1 VRSAIE
7 SIMSRR
13 RDGNGR
19 RGVIVLVTALL
30 ALVFVAALAFSSG
43 SSYGA
48 TAAKPATQAAKKPKP
63 KVKASIRRGQLN
75 VLGTAGN
82 NRITL
87 RLKPDNKSRLQ
98 VDAGS
103 NGSAE
108 FTFKRSAFKR
118 IVVRGASGADA
129 LSINERFGVFTNT
142 EATSLFGD
150 TGNDLL
156 RSGIPAERLFGGIGN
171 DTIDGKRGNDLIEG
185 GAGSDLVV
193 FNGSNAAEKFEF
205 SANGNRLRFVGAGT
219 MNIAGVE
226 RFDLRAL
233 GGADNVVVNDLS
245 RAGLGQLYA
254 DLANDGA
261 ADVVDIKGSSAA
273 NELRVGGAISISG
286 IGAAVNVSRAQA
298 ANDKLNLDPGA
309 GSDRVTVEGTAG
321 NDTIG
326 VAASA
331 VAAHIAVSGGPGA
344 LPIDVV
350 NAEALTVEALAG
362 NDTLNA
368 GLGLAA
374 LTQLTL
380 DGGAGNDAIN
390 GGDGNDILRGGS
402 ENDSIDGNRGDDT
415 GLLGVGDDSF
425 TWDPGDGSDK
435 VEGEAGT
442 DTMIFNGAGVA
453 ENFDFSANGNRLKFF
468 RTQANITMDVD
479 DTERVDVRAL
489 AGIDNTVVNDL
500 SATDVKNIVL
510 DLASDGAVDTTTVN
524 GTAGNDT
531 ISIAPNAGAVDV
543 TGLASAVKI
552 VGSEAANDLLNVNGL
567 DGNDSISGAVGLA
580 ALIQLRIDGGAGNDT
595 INGGDG
601 AEVLIGG
608 DGDDAIDGN
617 RGDDTGL
624 LGAGSD
630 SFRWDPGDGSDVL
643 EGQDS
648 DEGADT
654 MLFNGAGVAESFDVS
669 ANGERV
675 RFFRDVANI
684 TMDLNDIEFID
695 VQALGGADS
704 VVLNNVSGTRLK
716 SLTLDLE
723 AAIGGGVG
731 DGAADSVTV
740 NGTNDP
746 DEIGITADGSAVDL
760 LGAQPNLRIDHSEAA
775 NDKLTVNGLGGADTI
790 TGGPG
795 LAALIQLVINGGTD
809 VDVLT
814 GGDGNDRI
822 AGQQQNDAMFG
833 GAGDDTLVWDPG
845 DANDLVEGQAGNDTM
860 EFNGSGGNEAFES
873 SAVGRR
879 VRFARNVGNIVMDV
893 GGTETVDLR
902 ALGGA
907 DTAVVN
913 DLTGTDVTKFDID
926 LAGVIGGGAGDAAA
940 DAITVNGTNGPD
952 NVAVAANGGVVDV
965 TGLVTGIGISHSEVA
980 NDLLA
985 INGLGDKDDVVIGGG
1000 VAALIQTLVDLGDD
1014 D

>member
-1 VRSAIE
+1 VRSAFE
-7 SIMSRR
+7 SIISKR

-19 RGVIVLVTALL
+19 RGVIVLVAALL
-30 ALVFVAALAFSSG
+30 VLVFVAALAFSPD

-48 TAAKPATQAAKKPKP
+48 TAAKPSKQAAKKPKP

-75 VLGTAGN
+75 VLGTAKSDK
-82 NRITL
+82 ITL
-87 RLKPDNKSRLQ
+87 RLKPGNKSRLQ

-118 IVVRGASGADA
+118 IVVHGASGADA

-156 RSGIPAERLFGGIGN
+156 RSGSAAERLFGGIGN

-193 FNGSNAAEKFEF
+193 FNGSNATEKFEF
-205 SANGNRLRFVGAGT
+205 SANGKRLRFVGGST

-226 RFDLRAL
+226 RFDLRAS

-245 RAGLGQLYA
+245 GAGLGQLNA

-261 ADVVDIKGSSAA
+261 PDVVDIKGSAAA
-273 NELRVGGAISISG
+273 NELRVGGAINISG

-298 ANDKLNLDPGA
+298 ANDKLNIDPGA

-326 VAASA
+326 VAAAA
-331 VAAHIAVSGGPGA
+331 VAGHISVAGGPAGV
-344 LPIDVV
+344 PIDVV
-350 NAEALTVEALAG
+350 NSETLAIEALTG

-368 GLGLAA
+368 GVGLAA

-380 DGGAGNDAIN
+380 DGGAGNDTIN
-390 GGDGNDILRGGS
+390 GGDGNDTLRGGT
-402 ENDSIDGNRGDDT
+402 ENDAIDGNRGDDT
-415 GLLGVGDDSF
+415 GFLGAGDDSF

-442 DTMIFNGAGVA
+442 DTMVFNGAGVA

-468 RTQANITMDVD
+468 RDVANITMDVD
-479 DTERVDVRAL
+479 DTERVNLRAL
-489 AGIDNTVVNDL
+489 GGIDNTVVNDL
-500 SATDVKNIVL
+500 SATDVKNIVV
-510 DLASDGAVDTTTVN
+510 DLATEGAVDTTTVN

-552 VGSEAANDLLNVNGL
+552 VGSEAANDLLKVNGL
-567 DGNDSISGAVGLA
+567 DGNDTISGAVGLA

-608 DGDDAIDGN
+608 DGNDAIDGN

-624 LGAGSD
+624 LGAGDD
-630 SFRWDPGDGSDVL
+630 SFRWDPGDGSDVV
-643 EGQDS
+643 EGQDG

-684 TMDLNDIEFID
+684 TMDLKDIELID

-704 VVLNNVSGTRLK
+704 AVLNDVSGTRLK
-716 SLTLDLE
+716 LVTLDLE
-723 AAIGGGVG
+723 GAIGGGTG

-746 DEIGITADGSAVDL
+746 DDIQISADGSAVDL
-760 LGAQPNLRIDHSEAA
+760 FGAQPNLRIDHSEAA

-795 LAALIQLVINGGTD
+795 LAALIQLVINGGTE

-822 AGQQQNDAMFG
+822 AGQQANDSMFG
-833 GAGDDTLVWDPG
+833 GSGDDTLVWDPG

-860 EFNGSGGNEAFES
+860 EFNGAGGNEAFEA
-873 SAVGRR
+873 SAVAGRLL
-879 VRFARNVGNIVMDV
+879 FTRNLGNIVMDAD
-893 GGTETVDLR
+893 GTETVDLR

-907 DTAVVN
+907 DTALVN
-913 DLTGTDVTKFDID
+913 DLTGTDVTKVDID
-926 LAGVIGGGAGDAAA
+926 LAAAIGGGAGDAAA
-940 DAITVNGTNGPD
+940 DTITVNGTNNPD
-952 NVAVAANGGVVDV
+952 NVAVAANAGVVDV
-965 TGLVTGIGISHSEVA
+965 TGLFTAVGISHPEVA

-985 INGLGDKDDVVIGGG
+985 IHTLGGNDDAAIGAG
-1000 VAALIQTLVDLGDD
+1000 VAALIQTLVDLGSDE
-1014 D
+1014 

>member
-1 VRSAIE
+1 MDTIIS
-7 SIMSRR
+7 SIR
-13 RDGNGR
+13 RDPEGR
-19 RGVIVLVTALL
+19 RGVIVLVAAL
-30 ALVFVAALAFSSG
+30 LVFVAFLASSAD

-48 TAAKPATQAAKKPKP
+48 TAAKPTKQAAKKPKKP
-63 KVKASIRRGQLN
+63 RVNASIRRGQLN
-75 VLGTAGN
+75 VLGTA
-82 NRITL
+82 RSDKITL
-87 RLKPDNKSRLQ
+87 RLKPGNKSRLQ
-98 VDAGS
+98 VDVGG

-108 FTFKRSAFKR
+108 FTFKRSAFNR
-118 IVVRGASGADA
+118 IVVHGAAGADT

-156 RSGIPAERLFGGIGN
+156 RSGSAAERLFGGTGN

-205 SANGNRLRFVGAGT
+205 SANGSRLRFVGAST
-219 MNIAGVE
+219 MSIAGVE

-245 RAGLGQLYA
+245 GAGLIQLDA

-273 NELRVGGAISISG
+273 SELRVSGGISIG
-286 IGAAVNVSRAQA
+286 GVGATVNVLRAQA

-309 GSDRVTVEGTAG
+309 GSDRVVVEGTAG

-331 VAAHIAVSGGPGA
+331 VVPHISVSGGPAG
-344 LPIDVV
+344 LPIDIV
-350 NAEALTVEALAG
+350 NSETLAVESLAG

-380 DGGAGNDAIN
+380 DGGAGNDVIN
-390 GGDGNDILRGGS
+390 GGDGNDLLRGGT
-402 ENDSIDGNRGDDT
+402 ENDAIDGNRGDDT
-415 GLLGVGDDSF
+415 GLLGAGDDSF

-442 DTMIFNGAGVA
+442 DTMVFNGAGAA
-453 ENFDFSANGNRLKFF
+453 ENFDFSANGNRLRFF
-468 RTQANITMDVD
+468 RDVANITMDVD
-479 DTERVDVRAL
+479 DTERVDLRAL
-489 AGIDNTVVNDL
+489 GGIDKTVVNDL

-524 GTAGNDT
+524 GTGGNDT
-531 ISIAPNAGAVDV
+531 IAIAPNAGAVDV
-543 TGLASAVKI
+543 TGLSAAVKI

-567 DGNDSISGAVGLA
+567 DGNDTISGAVGLA
-580 ALIQLRIDGGAGNDT
+580 ALTKVGIDGGAGDDT

-601 AEVLIGG
+601 AEVLAGG
-608 DGDDAIDGN
+608 DGDDVIDGN
-617 RGDDTGL
+617 RGNDTGL
-624 LGAGSD
+624 LGPD
-630 SFRWDPGDGSDVL
+630 NDTFVWDPGDGSDVV
-643 EGQDS
+643 EGQDGA
-648 DEGADT
+648 DDGADT
-654 MLFNGAGVAESFDVS
+654 MLFNGAGVAENFDVS

-695 VQALGGADS
+695 VQALGGADNA
-704 VVLNNVSGTRLK
+704 VVNNTAGTDLK
-716 SLTLDLE
+716 QVTLDLE
-723 AAIGGGVG
+723 AAIGGGAG
-731 DGAADSVTV
+731 DGAADSVTA

-746 DEIGITADGSAVDL
+746 DDIQITPDGSGVHVF
-760 LGAQPNLRIDHSEAA
+760 GVEPTVQIDHSEAA

-795 LAALIQLVINGGTD
+795 LAELIQLVINGGTEA
-809 VDVLT
+809 DVLT

-822 AGQQQNDAMFG
+822 AGQQQNDSMFG
-833 GAGDDTLVWDPG
+833 DAGDDTLVWDPG
-845 DANDLVEGQAGNDTM
+845 DGNDLVEGQAGNDTM
-860 EFNGSGGNEAFES
+860 EFNGAAGDEAFEA
-873 SAVGRR
+873 SAVAGRL
-879 VRFARNVGNIVMDV
+879 RFTRNLGNIVMDV
-893 GGTETVDLR
+893 DDTERVDLR
-902 ALGGA
+902 PLGGR
-907 DTAVVN
+907 DTAIIN
-913 DLTGTDVTKFDID
+913 DLTGTDVTKVDID
-926 LAGVIGGGAGDAAA
+926 LAAAIGGGTGDGAA
-940 DAITVNGTNGPD
+940 DTITVNGTDDPD
-952 NVAVAANGGVVDV
+952 NIAVAANGGVVDV
-965 TGLVTGIGISHSEVA
+965 TGLFTAIAISHSEVA

-985 INGLGDKDDVVIGGG
+985 INTRGGDDDVVIGPG
-1000 VAALIQTLVDLGDD
+1000 VEELIQTLVDLGGDNN
-1014 D
+1014 